1 MTEQN
6 FLLACYKDFYARIWY
21 DEEEKKW
28 IGRVLDSEDIL
39 VFDGTTL
46 EDVLSTFHGGIEAY
60 IEAAGGTVPKRTHAQ
75 VMNMIRFGIEER
87 PFMDAAKELLNEVD

>member
-1 MTEQN
+1 M
-6 FLLACYKDFYARIWY
+6 LACYKDFYARIWY